1 MNFRSEEVI
10 KNVKP
15 TRKAQKI
22 VDNFLRLHTECVTA
36 LEIYTAEADILCR
49 MLAACNG
56 DATVSEQV
64 ALIAQRRQEDAA
76 HAEYVRARKRLLRAA
91 RHD

>member
-1 MNFRSEEVI
+1 MLSRP
-10 KNVKP
+10 VK
-15 TRKAQKI
+15 RKKTM
-22 VDNFLRLHTECVTA
+22 DNFLRLHTECVTA

-49 MLAACNG
+49 MLSACNG

-91 RHD
+91 RLNSGP

>member
-1 MNFRSEEVI
+1 MSSDFEW
-10 KNVKP
+10 
-15 TRKAQKI
+15 
-22 VDNFLRLHTECVTA
+22 LYTECVTA
-36 LEIYTAEADILCR
+36 LEIYTAEANILCQ
-49 MLAACNG
+49 MLSACNG

-91 RHD
+91 RLNSGT